1 MPAENL
7 ADINILKA
15 EAEFINICTA
25 DVINHVAI
33 RLILHLRGWA
43 KVQLQRGTWM
53 LESCPR
59 KPSCQLQRG
68 TLFYNCPKLAS

>member
-43 KVQLQRGTWM
+43 KVQLQRATWM
-53 LESCPR
+53 LESCP
-59 KPSCQLQRG
+59 K
-68 TLFYNCPKLAS
+68 KLMSAPERNSIP